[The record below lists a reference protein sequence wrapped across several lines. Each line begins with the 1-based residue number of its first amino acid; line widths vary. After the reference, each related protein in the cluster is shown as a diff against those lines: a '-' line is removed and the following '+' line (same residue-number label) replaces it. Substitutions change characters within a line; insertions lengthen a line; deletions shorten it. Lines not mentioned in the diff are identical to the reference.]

1 MEEGRRKT
9 ERRETETTE
18 QKQRQTRRFS
28 LRIEESE
35 TRFEIRPT
43 ISIKRYRRSF
53 LSLSLSQTGSRIERP
68 VVGEVKV
75 AAAVK
80 RCKVEGVDKLL

>member
-53 LSLSLSQTGSRIERP
+53 LSLSLSLRRWISNRASCRRRGKGCGGRETM
-68 VVGEVKV
+68 
-75 AAAVK
+75 
-80 RCKVEGVDKLL
+80 